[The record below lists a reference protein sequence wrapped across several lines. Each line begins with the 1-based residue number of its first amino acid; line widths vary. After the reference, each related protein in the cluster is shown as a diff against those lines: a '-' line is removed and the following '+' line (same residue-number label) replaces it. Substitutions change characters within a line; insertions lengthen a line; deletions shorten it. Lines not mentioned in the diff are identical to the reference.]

1 MTDRPDPRRVD
12 YAAEAREAMAAAQRG
27 GTAMSDLVTDAMVE
41 AAAKEIYEQWASRDN
56 ETRMF
61 APMWDS
67 LRSSSKSGWLQD
79 ARIALE
85 AAAPAIA
92 AKALRDAANE
102 YNPGVIDRSY
112 LERYLQN
119 LAYRIERG
127 ES

>member
-1 MTDRPDPRRVD
+1 MKTYRV
-12 YAAEAREAMAAAQRG
+12 MPQQ
-27 GTAMSDLVTDAMVE
+27 LVTDAMVE
-41 AAAKEIYEQWASRDN
+41 AAAKELYEQWVSRDN

-61 APMWDS
+61 APMWDG
-67 LRSSSKSGWLQD
+67 LGSSKSGWLRD

-102 YNPGVIDRSY
+102 YNPGVIDRGY
-112 LERYLQN
+112 LKRYLQN
-119 LAYRIERG
+119 LARRIERG

>member
-1 MTDRPDPRRVD
+1 MTDRPDPR
-12 YAAEAREAMAAAQRG
+12 QL
-27 GTAMSDLVTDAMVE
+27 DLVTDAMVE
-41 AAAKEIYEQWASRDN
+41 AAAKELYEHWVSRDN

-61 APMWDS
+61 APMWGS

-112 LERYLQN
+112 LEHYLQN
-119 LAYRIERG
+119 LADRILAAALGIETG
-127 ES
+127 AGDE